1 MRRLATITVLAILAA
16 LPAQA
21 WECFSPREWQPKL
34 VSEVMDA
41 NGNFIHDALDA
52 LPPEDVVDV
61 VIDLNECATD
71 EDLARFEQFGEIA
84 LVGDLVSFVVLQDV
98 VVGELA
104 DIARDPRVAFVEGDA
119 AMVPMLEISRQ
130 VVRAD
135 QVQSSYGYDGSGVTI
150 AILDT
155 GVDDGTHVAL
165 PSSAYVG
172 GIDCS
177 LTPPSCTLGANP
189 DDVSSFSLSH
199 GTSVAGVALGRGG
212 GNCPGCVGM
221 APGANLFDVKVFGQ
235 GLPILPA
242 VLGGMVGVLRHK
254 ELGLEI
260 DVVNMSFANCLAT
273 DGTDIFS
280 VLANEMVK
288 AGMVVTTSVGNTV
301 NCQNITTNNANVI
314 PAPAGADNVIAVA
327 NSNDYNTV
335 TITDDTI
342 YHTSLTGPRIPD
354 ADLDTLDE
362 LKPELAAP
370 GTFILG
376 PNADNAVTYGQHIGT
391 SQSAPHV
398 AGCAAL
404 VLEANPAMPP
414 LSVKK
419 LLVDSAHDMG
429 TPGWD
434 GFWGNGILDCFAAID
449 NLHNAPGTDLQF
461 EIWDCKPGMN
471 PPCWKTPNLYTSN
484 PVIYENKPNTIVAE
498 VLNAG
503 PNTANDFLVTLG
515 VYNFGNGDQDN
526 HICTK
531 QFTGS
536 LGPGQTATFT
546 CPYTPQISGS
556 QGNVQASLKAQIIYP
571 YDTDFQNNRARR
583 NVNIGQTVITANF
596 PTDLTNATVSLQ
608 TITMD
613 VLEACCLDTEST
625 ADCPCHGWDFRS
637 SIAQAVLEPDE
648 PSLPIMLTLEA
659 VDPDALRQAEFDVA
673 FIGEDPTGAQ
683 TMLNGVTV
691 GARLSCALG
700 APLWPDKQTMQWGGP
715 GFLACGEVYDVAR
728 GPLPIVG
735 GDLSDVGCIGD
746 DIPAPSF
753 TDDEEPAPGEG
764 FLYLM
769 RTGGPEPG
777 TWNGGGEAED
787 RDAKLDVCS

>member
-104 DIARDPRVAFVEGDA
+104 DIVRDPQVAFVEGDA
-119 AMVPMLEISRQ
+119 ATAPMIEISRQ
-130 VVRAD
+130 VVGAD
-135 QVQSSYGYDGSGVTI
+135 LVQSAYGYDGSGVTI

-155 GVDDGTHVAL
+155 GVDDGTHVGL
-165 PSSAYVG
+165 PSTAYVG

-177 LTPPSCTLGANP
+177 LTPPSCTVGANP
-189 DDVSSFSLSH
+189 DDVSSFSFSH

-242 VLGGMVGVLRHK
+242 VLGGMAGVLRGK
-254 ELGLEI
+254 KLGLEV

-280 VLANEMVK
+280 VIANEMVK

-327 NSNDYNTV
+327 NSNDFNTV
-335 TITDDTI
+335 TITDDII
-342 YHTSLTGPRIPD
+342 YHTSLTGPRISD

-376 PNADNAVTYGQHIGT
+376 PNADNAVTYGLHIGT

-404 VLEANPAMPP
+404 VLEAKRPRQGHAGVGRFLGQRHPRLLRGHRQPAHHPR
-414 LSVKK
+414 
-419 LLVDSAHDMG
+419 
-429 TPGWD
+429 
-434 GFWGNGILDCFAAID
+434 NRFAVR
-449 NLHNAPGTDLQF
+449 DL
-461 EIWDCKPGMN
+461 G
-471 PPCWKTPNLYTSN
+471 L
-484 PVIYENKPNTIVAE
+484 
-498 VLNAG
+498 
-503 PNTANDFLVTLG
+503 
-515 VYNFGNGDQDN
+515 
-526 HICTK
+526 
-531 QFTGS
+531 
-536 LGPGQTATFT
+536 
-546 CPYTPQISGS
+546 
-556 QGNVQASLKAQIIYP
+556 
-571 YDTDFQNNRARR
+571 
-583 NVNIGQTVITANF
+583 
-596 PTDLTNATVSLQ
+596 
-608 TITMD
+608 
-613 VLEACCLDTEST
+613 
-625 ADCPCHGWDFRS
+625 
-637 SIAQAVLEPDE
+637 
-648 PSLPIMLTLEA
+648 
-659 VDPDALRQAEFDVA
+659 
-673 FIGEDPTGAQ
+673 
-683 TMLNGVTV
+683 
-691 GARLSCALG
+691 
-700 APLWPDKQTMQWGGP
+700 
-715 GFLACGEVYDVAR
+715 
-728 GPLPIVG
+728 
-735 GDLSDVGCIGD
+735 
-746 DIPAPSF
+746 
-753 TDDEEPAPGEG
+753 
-764 FLYLM
+764 
-769 RTGGPEPG
+769 
-777 TWNGGGEAED
+777 
-787 RDAKLDVCS
+787 